1 MFKSLKKGFEL
12 FRTHKKVVVIY
23 YLANLIPGILV
34 TIPVWASL
42 NRFAGNSLMGQ
53 KLAGPF
59 DMDFLFEYLHYN
71 KGIFSTVP
79 ALVFVV
85 FILYGFLSLFLS
97 GGVFSTYHNSKSY
110 QAGLF
115 WQGAGKYF
123 GRYLRLLVFVMAVY
137 FLLSGVQF
145 AVLGLRKLVF
155 GDDPYQYI
163 SYWAN
168 WLRLGLMFLGVII
181 VFLIFDYARIDAVFN
196 DEHRMLLS
204 LWRGFKF
211 TFTNF
216 TRTFGLALAILLMGI
231 LVLLAYNLVASLFA
245 PAASWAVVSLI
256 ITQQLYLVIKI
267 GLKLILYASELSL
280 YKNSLSATGGEEKI
294 VRDGLVAEPDIY

>member
-1 MFKSLKKGFEL
+1 MFKSLKKGFGL
-12 FRTHKKVVVIY
+12 FRTHKRIAAIY
-23 YLANLIPGILV
+23 YLANLVPGILV

-79 ALVFVV
+79 ALVTVV

-145 AVLGLRKLVF
+145 AVSGLRKLVF

-163 SYWAN
+163 SYYGN

-181 VFLIFDYARIDAVFN
+181 VFLIFDYARIDAVLN
-196 DEHRMLLS
+196 NERRMLLS
-204 LWRGFKF
+204 LWRGIRF

-216 TRTFGLALAILLMGI
+216 TRTFGLALSILLMGVVAL
-231 LVLLAYNLVASLFA
+231 LVYNLVAGFFKA
-245 PAASWAVVSLI
+245 PSSWAVISLI
-256 ITQQLYLVIKI
+256 IMQQFYLVIKI
-267 GLKLILYASELSL
+267 GLKLLLYASELSL
-280 YKNSLSATGGEEKI
+280 YKDSQLAVSPEENI
-294 VRDGLVAEPDIY
+294 ALDGLVSEYKNP